1 MNYVT
6 TNIRLPEEDY
16 MRLKQEAA
24 QARKSFAAIVR
35 EKIIRDEPKEPT
47 TDMKIFLRDR
57 NEVAKKLRKKLQAV
71 DIVKVLREMRYK
83 GKW

>member
-6 TNIRLPEEDY
+6 TNIRLPEDDY

-24 QARKSFAAIVR
+24 QNRKSFAAIVR
-35 EKIIRDEPKEPT
+35 EKIGTKKSENTSASEIMLETRDLARK
-47 TDMKIFLRDR
+47 
-57 NEVAKKLRKKLQAV
+57 NAKKLRGV
-71 DIVKVLREMRYK
+71 DIVAVLREMRYK